1 MTHRFRMRPRRWQLL
16 TLFAATAAA
25 SALIAVPMASG
36 AATPQATATNVVT
49 TTHVAAPVLPV
60 VSCASLTADDL
71 STLKDAPTSITSAR
85 EVAATSTT
93 PAYCDI
99 LGYVAPQIQFEVRLP
114 LATWNGDFFQTGC
127 GGFCG
132 SIPISSC
139 SASLSSNFAV
149 AAENSGHVGT
159 DGLWAFN
166 NRSAEIDFGY
176 RSPHVVALAS
186 KALIKEFYGQG
197 PHYSYYDGCST
208 GGRQALSE
216 AQRYPHDFNGIVAGD
231 PAMQQNYLAPISQG
245 WVERVNRDKNGNLIL
260 TDSQLPLIHNA
271 VLAACDGIDGH
282 LDGVL
287 DDASKCHWS
296 PTTLTC
302 KANED
307 PTLCLTPAQVKV
319 AEDFYSGPK
328 NSRGQVLMPGLPLGS
343 ELGWAGTDIGTN
355 TTLSGAGGFA
365 TQVLRYL
372 AFQKDAGP
380 TYDIDDFN
388 LNTDIP
394 KLDYMAKIFNATNPD
409 LTAFKAAGGKLILY
423 HGGADPLISPQDS
436 VNYFNDVQK
445 VMGGTNKTGSFFRF
459 FVLPGVFHCT
469 GGAGAD
475 TVNWMSYIQAWVEG
489 GTAPASITATKVANG
504 TVTMTR
510 VLRPYPQSP
519 LQ

>member
-1 MTHRFRMRPRRWQLL
+1 MTPRFKARPRRSQLL
-16 TLFAATAAA
+16 TLLAAVAAA
-25 SALIAVPMASG
+25 SALIAIPMTSAAAAPQP
-36 AATPQATATNVVT
+36 AATTTQASAV
-49 TTHVAAPVLPV
+49 VLPV

-85 EVAATSTT
+85 QVAATSTT

-114 LATWNGDFFQTGC
+114 LSTWNGDFFQTGC

-139 SASLSSNFAV
+139 NASLSSNFAV
-149 AAENSGHVGT
+149 AAENSGHVGS
-159 DGLWAFN
+159 DGLWALN

-176 RSPHVVALAS
+176 RSPHVVALAA

-197 PHYSYYDGCST
+197 PQFSYYDGCST

-216 AQRYPHDFNGIVAGD
+216 AQRYPHDFNGIIAGD
-231 PAMQQNYLAPISQG
+231 AALQQNYLPVAQG
-245 WVERVNRDKNGNLIL
+245 WVERVNRDKSGNLIL
-260 TDSQLPLIHNA
+260 TDAQLPLIHNA

-302 KANED
+302 KAQED
-307 PTLCLTPAQVKV
+307 PAQCLTPAQVKV
-319 AEDFYSGPK
+319 AQDFYSGPK
-328 NSRGQVLMPGLPLGS
+328 NSRGQVLMAGLPLGS

-355 TTLSGAGGFA
+355 TSLSGAGNFA

-372 AFQKDAGP
+372 AFKKDPGP
-380 TYDIDDFN
+380 TYTINDLN
-388 LNTDIP
+388 LDKDLP
-394 KLDYMAKIFNATNPD
+394 KLDFMAKIYNASNPD
-409 LTAFKAAGGKLILY
+409 LSAFKAAGGKLIMY

-436 VNYFNDVQK
+436 VDYFNDVQH

-459 FVLPGVFHCT
+459 FILPGVFHCT

-475 TVNWMSYIQAWVEG
+475 TVDWMSSIQAWVEH
-489 GTAPASITATKVANG
+489 GTAPASITATKVSNG

-510 VLRPYPQSP
+510 ILRPYPQSP